1 MNALQDRCIAK
12 EGVIGRLRKRNKT
25 LTNKHEQY
33 KEVVHSL
40 NEEVMALK
48 EKLKEEACLR
58 EKAEDKKASVEKE
71 LTTLFE
77 QLEVA
82 RTDAIMEYKA
92 SQPFIDACTVYYGD
106 GFDDYLKQLWSV
118 YLDLDLFRVTMDDP
132 LSTTPTASD
141 ATNKEPDKSTYV
153 E

>member
-1 MNALQDRCIAK
+1 M
-12 EGVIGRLRKRNKT
+12 
-25 LTNKHEQY
+25 
-33 KEVVHSL
+33 
-40 NEEVMALK
+40 K

-71 LTTLFE
+71 LTTLFK

-106 GFDDYLKQLWSV
+106 GFDVYLKQLWSV

-132 LSTTPTASD
+132 LSMTPIASD
-141 ATNKEPDKSTYV
+141 ATNKEPDESTYV